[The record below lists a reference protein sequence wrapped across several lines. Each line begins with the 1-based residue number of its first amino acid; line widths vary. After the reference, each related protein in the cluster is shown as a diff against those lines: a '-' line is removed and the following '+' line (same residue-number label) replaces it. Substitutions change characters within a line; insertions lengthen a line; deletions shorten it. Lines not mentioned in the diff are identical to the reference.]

1 MGPDGKPWD
10 PARRA
15 LRAAERGQTDG
26 GVNSAPAGAVEAVA
40 PASEPTDAS
49 KE

>member
-15 LRAAERGQTDG
+15 QRVAEREQA
-26 GVNSAPAGAVEAVA
+26 GVNTAPTASVEATS
-40 PASEPTDAS
+40 PSDAT